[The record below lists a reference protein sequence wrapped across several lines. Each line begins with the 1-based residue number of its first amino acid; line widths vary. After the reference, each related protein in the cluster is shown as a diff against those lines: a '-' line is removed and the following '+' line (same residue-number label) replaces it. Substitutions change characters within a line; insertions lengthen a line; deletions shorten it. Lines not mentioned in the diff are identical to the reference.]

1 MASVCCISRLLVR
14 PTAVIVLVLFTNLVS
29 FASCYFIHI
38 DADASECFY
47 DQVKA
52 GTKMTLTF
60 EVVEGGFLD
69 IDVKVTGPDGRA
81 IYHGQKETAQ
91 RFTFAAHMD
100 GAYTYCFNNQMSTMT
115 PKVVMFNM
123 DVGNE
128 PGAAG
133 GSGAHANKLS
143 PEEENQEHNKLET
156 MIGEL
161 SQALHT
167 VKREQEYMTVRER
180 IHRGIND
187 NTNSRVVLWAFF
199 EATIIVLMTIGQVFY
214 LKRFFEVRRVV

>member
-1 MASVCCISRLLVR
+1 MMPVPYVARPAGAFLMLLLSCYI
-14 PTAVIVLVLFTNLVS
+14 TS

-38 DADASECFY
+38 DADASECFF
-47 DQVKA
+47 DHVKA
-52 GTKMTLTF
+52 GAKMTLTF

-69 IDVKVTGPDGRA
+69 IDVKVTGPDNRA
-81 IYHGQKETAQ
+81 IYQGQKETAQ
-91 RFTFAAHMD
+91 RFTFAAHID

-123 DVGNE
+123 DVGRE
-128 PGAAG
+128 TAHDAG
-133 GSGAHANKLS
+133 QQLT
-143 PEEENQEHNKLET
+143 PEEEHQEHNKLET

-167 VKREQEYMTVRER
+167 VKREQEYMTVREK
-180 IHRGIND
+180 IHRAIND

-199 EATIIVLMTIGQVFY
+199 EAAIIVLMTIGQVFY